1 MLNLSNL
8 KPKIKRN
15 SRKRVGRG
23 SGSGHG
29 NYSGRGMKGQ
39 KSRSGG
45 NIKPGFEGG
54 RMPFIRQIPK
64 IRGFKSFYPKN
75 QVIDLA
81 QVEKRVSKFPV
92 TPEVLKHAGLISN
105 SKLPVKILGGGAVT
119 KKMDFKGVKFSKPA
133 QKQGY
138 SRVRQGVCVSS

>member
-1 MLNLSNL
+1 MFNLSSL
-8 KPKIKRN
+8 KPKERKKN
-15 SRKRVGRG
+15 RKRVGRG
-23 SGSGHG
+23 SSSGHG

-39 KSRSGG
+39 KARSGG

-81 QVEKRVSKFPV
+81 QVEKRVLKFPV
-92 TPEVLKHAGLISN
+92 PQEHIKHAGLISN
-105 SKLPVKILGGGAVT
+105 SKLQVKILGGGAVK
-119 KKMDFKGVKFSKPA
+119 KKMNFRGVRLSKPA
-133 QKQGY
+133 
-138 SRVRQGVCVSS
+138 